1 VRRREFITLLGGAVA
16 AWPLAARPQ
25 QPDRMRRIGVLNPFG
40 EIDQAAQANITAF
53 RQALQ
58 KLGWTEGRNVR
69 SDYRWGGADAGRI
82 RAQAIE
88 LVSLNPDVILAST
101 SLALQPLQQE
111 TRSIPIV
118 VVQITDPVGSG
129 FVESLARPGGNITG
143 FTVAEFSMFGK
154 LLEALKDV
162 TPLVTRVGV
171 VLNPDQT
178 PQLGMWRAIEG
189 AAPAFKVQLTPAGVR
204 DVAGIEPAIDLFAGE
219 PNTGVIVLP
228 SPLTEGNRKLVIA
241 LAARH
246 RLPAAYAFRHFVTD
260 GGLISYGVDLADQYR
275 QAASYVDRILRGEK
289 PAELPVQQP
298 TKFELALNL
307 KTAKAL
313 GLEIPPTLLARADE
327 VIE

>member
-1 VRRREFITLLGGAVA
+1 MKRREFITLLGGTA
-16 AWPLAARPQ
+16 ATWPLAAGAQ
-25 QPDRMRRIGVLNPFG
+25 QPERMRHIGVLNPFG
-40 EIDQAAQANITAF
+40 ETDQAAQANITAF

-69 SDYRWGGADAGRI
+69 CDYRWGGADAGRI
-82 RAQAIE
+82 RTQAIE

-129 FVESLARPGGNITG
+129 FVESLARPGGNVTG

-162 TPLVTRVGV
+162 APLVTRVGV
-171 VLNPDQT
+171 VLNPDQA

-204 DVAGIEPAIDLFAGE
+204 DVAGSSG
-219 PNTGVIVLP
+219 P
-228 SPLTEGNRKLVIA
+228 SICS
-241 LAARH
+241 H
-246 RLPAAYAFRHFVTD
+246 
-260 GGLISYGVDLADQYR
+260 
-275 QAASYVDRILRGEK
+275 ASRIL
-289 PAELPVQQP
+289 A
-298 TKFELALNL
+298 
-307 KTAKAL
+307 
-313 GLEIPPTLLARADE
+313 
-327 VIE
+327 

>member
-1 VRRREFITLLGGAVA
+1 MKRREFITLLGGTA
-16 AWPLAARPQ
+16 ATWPLAAGAQ
-25 QPDRMRRIGVLNPFG
+25 QPERMRHIGVLNPFG
-40 EIDQAAQANITAF
+40 ETDQAAQANITAF

-129 FVESLARPGGNITG
+129 FVESLARPGDNITG
-143 FTVAEFSMFGK
+143 FTVAEFSMFG
-154 LLEALKDV
+154 KDV

-171 VLNPDQT
+171 VLNPDQAS
-178 PQLGMWRAIEG
+178 QLGMWRAIEG

-204 DVAGIEPAIDLFAGE
+204 DVAGSSG
-219 PNTGVIVLP
+219 P
-228 SPLTEGNRKLVIA
+228 SICS
-241 LAARH
+241 H
-246 RLPAAYAFRHFVTD
+246 
-260 GGLISYGVDLADQYR
+260 
-275 QAASYVDRILRGEK
+275 ASRIL
-289 PAELPVQQP
+289 A
-298 TKFELALNL
+298 
-307 KTAKAL
+307 
-313 GLEIPPTLLARADE
+313 
-327 VIE
+327 